1 MQSNN
6 NRSRWCNPEFD
17 AILDNARE
25 VSDQGERKVIYQQA
39 EAFLAE
45 QVPMLSLAHA
55 KRVALTRHD
64 VRDMQL
70 TPFGGISFAHTSQAQ
85 EEAN

>member
-17 AILDNARE
+17 AILNSARE
-25 VSDQGERKVIYQQA
+25 VSDQAERKVIYQQA

-55 KRVALTRHD
+55 KRVALTRSD
-64 VRDMQL
+64 IKDMQL
-70 TPFGGISFAHTSQAQ
+70 TPFGGISFTHTSQAPQ
-85 EEAN
+85 EAN

>member
-1 MQSNN
+1 M
-6 NRSRWCNPEFD
+6 
-17 AILDNARE
+17 
-25 VSDQGERKVIYQQA
+25 IYQQA

-45 QVPMLSLAHA
+45 QTSAYAGSLAHA

-64 VRDMQL
+64 VKNMQL
-70 TPFGGISFAHTSQAQ
+70 TPLVAFFAHTSQAQ